1 MKKIGI
7 KFEKLLDYE
16 RFEPLQYWLD
26 YDFEYEDLEEHTEE
40 KKVIELELEEDE
52 DREEDL
58 EMLQVFLEKLDSNEI
73 FYELFVMD
81 GDWKKIESKTFIDAL
96 L

>member
-26 YDFEYEDLEEHTEE
+26 YDFEFEDLEEHIEA
-40 KKVIELELEEDE
+40 KKVIKLEFEEDE
-52 DREEDL
+52 DRAEDI
-58 EMLQVFLEKLDSNEI
+58 EMLQVFLEKFDNDEI
-73 FYELFVMD
+73 VYELFVMND
-81 GDWKKIESKTFIDAL
+81 EWEKEELKNIV
-96 L
+96 

>member
-7 KFEKLLDYE
+7 RFEKVLDYE

-26 YDFEYEDLEEHTEE
+26 YEFEYEDLAEHIEQ

-52 DREEDL
+52 DRAEDI
-58 EMLQVFLEKLDSNEI
+58 EMLQAYLVKFDKDEI
-73 FYELFVMD
+73 VYELFVMND
-81 GDWKKIESKTFIDAL
+81 EWESNELKNII
-96 L
+96 